1 MNIELF
7 NPATEK
13 KIGELAADDKDSI
26 AKKYAAAR
34 AAQPAWHRLGVPARL
49 GIIKKFRDR
58 IEKDLEEAALTL
70 TRDVG
75 KPIAQSRNE
84 LNGLLVRLDF
94 FLAETEK
101 TLATEIVYPVDRNV
115 EAQNSA
121 SLPLIEE
128 IEHEPLGV
136 IANISAWNY
145 PWFVGSNVY
154 VPALLAGNAVL
165 YKPSELALNSG
176 LLMARYLHESG
187 VPAEIF
193 SVICGKGDVGAAL
206 VEQPIDGVFFTGS
219 VATGHK
225 IAESAAKKFIKV
237 QLELGGK
244 DPAYITDDVDAKAAA
259 EATADGAM
267 YNTGQ
272 SCCSVERIYVHEK
285 IYNDFVLHFKATVA
299 AFKIGNPEAND
310 TYIGAL
316 TRGKAA
322 FDFLQGQIADAVKHG
337 GRIVHGG
344 GRAQTETGYFLEPTV
359 IENANHSMA
368 LMREE
373 SFGPVIGIMKVKDD
387 AEAQKL
393 MNDTAYGLTA
403 AVYCRDT
410 ARAKNILHGVNAGS
424 AYINCCDRVSPRL
437 PWSGRGASGVGLT
450 LSTYGIET
458 FTRPKA
464 WHIK

>member
-1 MNIELF
+1 MELEVI
-7 NPATEK
+7 NPATGK
-13 KIGELAADDKDSI
+13 VIGKVPADDNTSI
-26 AKKYAAAR
+26 ERKYKAAR
-34 AAQPAWHRLGVPARL
+34 AAQPAWQRLGLPARL
-49 GIIKKFRDR
+49 EILKKFRDR
-58 IEKDLEEAALTL
+58 VEKDIEEAALVL
-70 TRDVG
+70 TRDTG
-75 KPIAQSRNE
+75 KPISQSRNE
-84 LNGLLVRLDF
+84 LKGLLARFDF
-94 FLAETEK
+94 FLAETE
-101 TLATEIVYPVDRNV
+101 TTVATETVLRDGTALV
-115 EAQNSA
+115 
-121 SLPLIEE
+121 EE

-154 VPALLAGNAVL
+154 VPALLTGNAVL
-165 YKPSELALNSG
+165 YKPSEFALLSG
-176 LLMARYLHESG
+176 QLMERYLHEAGVPSG
-187 VPAEIF
+187 VFAL
-193 SVICGKGDVGAAL
+193 VCGRGDAGAAL
-206 VEQPIDGVFFTGS
+206 LEQPIDGIFFTGS
-219 VATGHK
+219 VATGRK
-225 IAESAAKKFIKV
+225 IAEAAAKKFIKV

-244 DPAYITDDVDAKAAA
+244 DPAYITDDVDVKAAA

-285 IYNDFVLHFKATVA
+285 IYDQFVQNFVETVKS
-299 AFKIGNPEAND
+299 FRLGDPEQND

-322 FDFLQGQIADAVKHG
+322 LDFLQSQVTDAAKKGAKVLTG
-337 GRIVHGG
+337 GKKAATASGV
-344 GRAQTETGYFLEPTV
+344 YLEPAVLTEV
-359 IENANHSMA
+359 NHEMEI
-368 LMREE
+368 MREE

-393 MNDTAYGLTA
+393 MNDTQYGLTA
-403 AVYCRDT
+403 AVYCRDQNR
-410 ARAKNILHGVNAGS
+410 AREILKGVNAGS

-464 WHIK
+464 WHIRS

>member
-1 MNIELF
+1 MELEVI
-7 NPATEK
+7 NPATGK
-13 KIGELAADDKDSI
+13 TIGKVQADDKNSI
-26 AKKYAAAR
+26 ERKYKTAR
-34 AAQPAWHRLGVPARL
+34 AAQPAWQKLGLSARL
-49 GIIKKFRDR
+49 GILKKFRDR
-58 IEKDLEEAALTL
+58 VEKDIEEAALTL
-70 TRDVG
+70 TRDTG
-75 KPIAQSRNE
+75 KPISQSRNE
-84 LNGLLVRLDF
+84 LKGLLGRFDF

-101 TLATEIVYPVDRNV
+101 TIATETVLKDGNALV
-115 EAQNSA
+115 
-121 SLPLIEE
+121 EE

-154 VPALLAGNAVL
+154 VPALLTGNAVL
-165 YKPSELALNSG
+165 YKPSEFALLSG
-176 LLMARYLHESG
+176 ELMARYLHEAG
-187 VPAEIF
+187 VPADVF
-193 SVICGKGDVGAAL
+193 ALICGRGDAGAGL
-206 VEQPIDGVFFTGS
+206 LEQPIDGIFFTGS
-219 VATGHK
+219 VATGRK
-225 IAESAAKKFIKV
+225 IAEAAAKKFIKV

-244 DPAYITDDVDAKAAA
+244 DPAYVTDDVDAKAAA

-285 IYNDFVLHFKATVA
+285 VYDQFVKHFVDTVKS
-299 AFKIGNPEAND
+299 FKLGNPESNE

-322 FDFLQGQIADAVKHG
+322 LDFLEGQVKDAVQKGATLLTG
-337 GRIVHGG
+337 GK
-344 GRAQTETGYFLEPTV
+344 RAQTESGIYLEPAVLTGV
-359 IENANHSMA
+359 THEMQI
-368 LMREE
+368 MRDE

-393 MNDTAYGLTA
+393 MNDTEYGLTA
-403 AVYCRDT
+403 AVYCRDQ
-410 ARAKNILHGVNAGS
+410 ARAREILKGVNAGS

-437 PWSGRGASGVGLT
+437 PWSGRGVSGVGLT

>member
-1 MNIELF
+1 MNIEVI
-7 NPATEK
+7 NPATGK
-13 KIGELAADDKDSI
+13 NIGSVPADDAGTI

-34 AAQPAWHRLGVPARL
+34 AAQPAWQALGLTARL

-58 IEKDLEEAALTL
+58 VEKDIEEAALTL
-70 TRDVG
+70 TRDTG
-75 KPIAQSRNE
+75 KPISQSRNE
-84 LNGLLVRLDF
+84 LKGLLGRFDF

-101 TLATEIVYPVDRNV
+101 TIATETVLRDGTALV
-115 EAQNSA
+115 
-121 SLPLIEE
+121 EE

-154 VPALLAGNAVL
+154 VPALLTGNAVL
-165 YKPSELALNSG
+165 YKPSEFALLSG
-176 LLMARYLHESG
+176 LTMARYLHESG
-187 VPAEIF
+187 VPADVF
-193 SVICGKGDVGAAL
+193 QVICGMGDAGAAL
-206 VEQPIDGVFFTGS
+206 LAQPIDGIFFTGS
-219 VATGHK
+219 VATGRK
-225 IAESAAKKFIKV
+225 IAEAAAKKFIKV

-244 DPAYITDDVDAKAAA
+244 DPAYITDDVDVKAAA

-285 IYNDFVLHFKATVA
+285 VYDEFMRHFKATVDS
-299 AFKIGNPEAND
+299 FKLGDPENNE

-316 TRGKAA
+316 TRGKLAL
-322 FDFLQGQIADAVKHG
+322 DFLKGQIDDAVAKG
-337 GRIVHGG
+337 GRIVCGG
-344 GRAQTETGYFLEPTV
+344 AQANTASGVYLAPTV
-359 IENANHSMA
+359 VEQANHEMA
-368 LMREE
+368 IMREE

-387 AEAQKL
+387 GEAQKL
-393 MNDTAYGLTA
+393 MNDTEYGLTA
-403 AVYCRDT
+403 AVYCRDQM
-410 ARAKNILHGVNAGS
+410 RAKKILSGVNAGS

-437 PWSGRGASGVGLT
+437 PWSGRGVSGVGLT

>member
-1 MNIELF
+1 MELEIF
-7 NPATEK
+7 NPATGK
-13 KIGELAADDKDSI
+13 SLDKLPADSQASI
-26 AKKYAAAR
+26 AQKYAAAR
-34 AAQPAWHRLGVPARL
+34 NAQPAWQQLGLTKRLE
-49 GIIKKFRDR
+49 IIRRFRDR
-58 IEKDLEEAALTL
+58 VEKDIEEAALLL

-84 LNGLLVRLDF
+84 LKGLLARFDF

-101 TLATEIVYPVDRNV
+101 AVGTEIVLR
-115 EAQNSA
+115 EGS
-121 SLPLIEE
+121 SLVEE

-154 VPALLAGNAVL
+154 VPALLTGNAVL
-165 YKPSELALNSG
+165 YKPSEYALQSG
-176 LLMARYLHESG
+176 LAMARYLHEAG
-187 VPAEIF
+187 VPKDVFA
-193 SVICGKGDVGAAL
+193 VVVGRGDAGAML
-206 VEQPIDGVFFTGS
+206 LEQPIDGVFFTGS
-219 VATGHK
+219 VATGRK
-225 IAESAAKKFIKV
+225 IAEAAAKKFIKV

-244 DPAYITDDVDAKAAA
+244 DPAYITDDVDVKAAA

-285 IYNDFVLHFKATVA
+285 VHAEFMQQFEQAVRGFRLGD
-299 AFKIGNPEAND
+299 PEQGD

-316 TRGKAA
+316 TRGKPAY
-322 FDFLQGQIADAVKHG
+322 DFLKNQIDDAVSKG
-337 GRIVHGG
+337 GRIVCGG
-344 GRAQTETGYFLEPTV
+344 NLSPQVGGVFLEPTV
-359 IENANHSMA
+359 IENANHSML

-373 SFGPVIGIMKVKDD
+373 SFGPVIGIMKVRDD

-393 MNDTAYGLTA
+393 MNDSEYGLTA
-403 AVYCRDT
+403 AVYCRDEKR
-410 ARAKNILHGVNAGS
+410 ARQILQGVNAGS

-437 PWSGRGASGVGLT
+437 PWSGRRNSGVGLT
-450 LSTYGIET
+450 LSTYGIEA

-464 WHIK
+464 WHVKGA

>member
-1 MNIELF
+1 MEIEII
-7 NPATEK
+7 NPANGK
-13 KIGELAADDKDSI
+13 SLGKVPGDDQASI
-26 AKKYAAAR
+26 AQKYLAAR
-34 AAQPAWHRLGVPARL
+34 AAQPEWQKLGLSKRLE
-49 GIIKKFRDR
+49 IIRRFRDR
-58 IEKDLEEAALTL
+58 VEKDIEEAALLL

-84 LNGLLVRLDF
+84 LKGLLARFDF

-101 TLATEIVYPVDRNV
+101 TISTETVYPSQTHPD
-115 EAQNSA
+115 A
-121 SLPLIEE
+121 SLREE

-154 VPALLAGNAVL
+154 VPALLTGNAVL
-165 YKPSELALNSG
+165 YKPSEFALQSG
-176 LLMARYLHESG
+176 LAMARYLHEAG
-187 VPAEIF
+187 VPKDIF
-193 SVICGKGDVGAAL
+193 AVIVGRGDAGAML
-206 VEQPIDGVFFTGS
+206 LEQPIDGVFFTGS
-219 VATGHK
+219 VATGRK
-225 IAESAAKKFIKV
+225 IAEAAAKKFIKV

-244 DPAYITDDVDAKAAA
+244 DPAYITDDVDVKAAA

-285 IYNDFVLHFKATVA
+285 IYEEFMQYFAQTVRG
-299 AFKIGNPEAND
+299 FRLGDPEQGD

-316 TRGKAA
+316 TRGKPAY
-322 FDFLQGQIADAVKHG
+322 DFLKNQIDDAVSKG
-337 GRIVHGG
+337 GRIVCGG
-344 GRAQTETGYFLEPTV
+344 NLSPRVGGVFLEPTV
-359 IENANHSMA
+359 IENANHSML

-373 SFGPVIGIMKVKDD
+373 SFGPVIGIMKVRDD

-393 MNDTAYGLTA
+393 MNDTEYGLTA
-403 AVYCRDT
+403 AVYCRDEKR
-410 ARAKNILHGVNAGS
+410 ARSILQGVNAGS

-437 PWSGRGASGVGLT
+437 PWSGRRNSGVGLT
-450 LSTYGIET
+450 LSTYGIEA

-464 WHIK
+464 WHVRGA

>member
-1 MNIELF
+1 MNIDFL
-7 NPATEK
+7 NPATG
-13 KIGELAADDKDSI
+13 KILGHVAADDRESI
-26 AKKYAAAR
+26 TKKYAAAR
-34 AAQPAWHRLGVPARL
+34 AAQSAWFKIGIKARL
-49 GIIKKFRDR
+49 ATIKKFRDR
-58 IEKDLEEAALTL
+58 VEKDLEEAALTL

-84 LNGLLVRLDF
+84 LNGLLARLDF
-94 FLAETEK
+94 FLAATEK
-101 TLATEIVYPVDRNV
+101 TIAPETVYPVQT
-115 EAQNSA
+115 QNSTPQ
-121 SLPLIEE
+121 PLIEE

-154 VPALLAGNAVL
+154 VPALLTGNAVL
-165 YKPSELALNSG
+165 YKPSELALASG

-187 VPAEIF
+187 VPADIF
-193 SVICGKGDVGAAL
+193 SVVCGKGDAGAAL
-206 VEQPIDGVFFTGS
+206 IEQPIDGVFFTGS
-219 VATGHK
+219 VATGRK
-225 IAESAAKKFIKV
+225 IAEAAAKKFIKI

-244 DPAYITDDVDAKAAA
+244 DPAYITDDVDVKAAA

-285 IYNDFVLHFKATVA
+285 VYDDFILHFKTAVA
-299 AFKIGNPEAND
+299 SLKIGNPEAND

-322 FDFLQGQIADAVKHG
+322 FDFLQDQIADAVKHG
-337 GRIVHGG
+337 GRIVYGG
-344 GRAQTETGYFLEPTV
+344 ARAQSEAGYFLEPTV
-359 IENANHSMA
+359 IENANHGMA
-368 LMREE
+368 LMRDE
-373 SFGPVIGIMKVKDD
+373 SFGPVIGIMKVRDD

-393 MNDTAYGLTA
+393 MNDTEYGLTA
-403 AVYCRDT
+403 AVYCRDQ
-410 ARAKNILHGVNAGS
+410 ARAKNILQGVNAGS